1 MSYMPFLYV
10 GLITMALKMMGGT
23 VLKFSEIFMI
33 FGKLYDKINNIKI
46 KYIIKCKINYKI

>member
-1 MSYMPFLYV
+1 MWGIGMHY
-10 GLITMALKMMGGT
+10 GGGGT
-23 VLKFSEIFMI
+23 VLKISEIILM